1 MRDLKSLSS
10 LVGVAQGN
18 KGRAVLSVPLDEV
31 ISKEQVRKRF
41 TKLDELANSLKTE
54 GQQSPIIVSPKN
66 TDGKYVIQKG
76 ERRWRASQL
85 AGLATIDILVNDKTQ
100 NALEATAGELVENIQ
115 REDLTPME
123 IATGLKRFIEAGWK
137 QKDIAERL
145 GKNLSYISSHLSL
158 LQLPECVA
166 NLYEQEISNDT
177 ETLNNLRLLHTL
189 DPKQCEALCKKAL
202 GTGISRKQSRERL
215 NEAKQLQKDKK
226 VTPENTASNKTT
238 ALTTQ
243 TEPATSWRAI
253 NPGSLVITVEVR
265 LDRDKGTQTGVL
277 LNDRV
282 SLEADKVWVR
292 CGTDEPMQ
300 VSIEQ
305 IKLIAASD

>member
-10 LVGVAQGN
+10 LVGAAQGN
-18 KGRAVLSVPLDEV
+18 KGRAVLTVQLDEV

-85 AGLATIDILVNDKTQ
+85 AGLATIDILVNDKSQ

-189 DPKQCEALCKKAL
+189 DPKQGEALCKKAL

-215 NEAKQLQKDKK
+215 NEAKQLHKDKK
-226 VTPENTASNKTT
+226 ITSENTASDEIT

-243 TEPATSWRAI
+243 TEPATPWRAI
-253 NPGSLVITVEVR
+253 SPSSLIITVEVS
-265 LDRDKGTQTGVL
+265 LDRDRGTQTAVL

-292 CGTDEPMQ
+292 CGTNEPMQ